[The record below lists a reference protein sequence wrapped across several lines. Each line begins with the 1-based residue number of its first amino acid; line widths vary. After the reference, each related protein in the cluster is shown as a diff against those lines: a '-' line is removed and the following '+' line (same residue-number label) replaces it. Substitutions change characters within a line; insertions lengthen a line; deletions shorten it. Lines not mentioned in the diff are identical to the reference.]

1 LSVESKSKSEI
12 GIDANLI
19 KVLSHPAR
27 WYALDILNQR
37 MASPK
42 ELAREIGIEVGLM
55 SYHVKELKKYDF
67 VELVKTAPRRGA
79 VEHFYKA
86 TKRAIFSDTEWA
98 TIPEN
103 LRSTIVGNELKKTG
117 DLLEAALKS
126 GNFEARGNRHHSLC
140 ESTLDAQGW
149 DESMALLEETLAR
162 LLEIQAESAERRI
175 GSDEPGVPMAISIVG
190 FEKAS

>member
-1 LSVESKSKSEI
+1 MSVKSDI
-12 GIDANLI
+12 RIDTNLI

-67 VELVKTAPRRGA
+67 VELVDTAPRRGA

-86 TKRAIFSDTEWA
+86 TKRAIFSDAEWA

-103 LRSTIVGNELKKTG
+103 VRATIVGNELKKTG
-117 DLLEAALKS
+117 DLLSDSLKAGS
-126 GNFEARGNRHHSLC
+126 FEARGNRHHSLC
-140 ESTLDAQGW
+140 EAILDERGW
-149 DESMALLEETLAR
+149 DETMTLLEGTLER

-175 GSDEPGVPMAISIVG
+175 GSDEPGVPAAISIIG
-190 FEKAS
+190 FEKAPGT